1 MAHDNSEDE
10 ELEEEED
17 GTSFRSQK
25 TENPDR
31 DAGSDSA
38 SDSDGSLP
46 LRLTHRS
53 LDSGCTS
60 VSFYYRDISMW
71 KVSNASC

>member
-1 MAHDNSEDE
+1 MAHDNGVDE
-10 ELEEEED
+10 ELEVEED

-25 TENPDR
+25 GEHANR

-46 LRLTHRS
+46 LRLTHGS
-53 LDSGCTS
+53 LDSSCTS
-60 VSFYYRDISMW
+60 VCFYCLDIFMR
-71 KVSNASC
+71 KLSNASC